1 MTDLEFMHK
10 IGLLMSAYERCRA
23 NGKEDM
29 AAMWRRKAYELA
41 GVEA

>member
-1 MTDLEFMHK
+1 MTDLDFMHK
-10 IGLLMSAYERCRA
+10 IGLLMAAYERCRV

-41 GVEA
+41 GVES